1 MSPLAVSGIMQAP
14 AIPGW
19 IQTFVLVGIGL
30 VILIV
35 PIKVLFEMTKGAR
48 DRMSKLRDFADRLK
62 ERFGAVRVER
72 GVLGPSAVRFTHEG
86 RPGIFLRPE
95 EDELIL
101 RLEPKVRPGSCL
113 IVETHGRI
121 DWGFAVVWDS
131 FRVLRR
137 VRTHDPL
144 IDESLAIYASGVFGA
159 YLRELAL
166 DGIPAQ
172 GKPTGLAE
180 SLVVLRRLPGVSRLK
195 LVMSPAGGFRIA
207 LRLRADDILYRPDEL
222 EAVVHHAWQ
231 LYDLLVMS

>member
-1 MSPLAVSGIMQAP
+1 MSPP
-14 AIPGW
+14 AIPTW
-19 IQTFVLVGIGL
+19 IQAFVMIGIGL
-30 VILIV
+30 VVVLV

-48 DRMSKLRDFADRLK
+48 NRMSKLRDFADRLK

-72 GVLGPSAVRFTHEG
+72 AVLGPSLVRFTHEG
-86 RPGIFLRPE
+86 RPAVFARPE
-95 EDELIL
+95 EDEIIL
-101 RLEPKVRPGSCL
+101 RLDPKARPGSCL
-113 IVETHGRI
+113 IVETLGGI
-121 DWGFAVVWDS
+121 DWGFAMLWDS

-144 IDESLAIYASGVFGA
+144 IDESLAIYATGAFGA
-159 YLRELAL
+159 YLRELTL

-180 SLVVLRRLPGVSRLK
+180 SLVVLRRLPGVSRMK
-195 LVMSPAGGFRIA
+195 LILSPSGGFRLA

-222 EAVVHHAWQ
+222 ESVVHHAWH

>member
-1 MSPLAVSGIMQAP
+1 MSPP

-19 IQTFVLVGIGL
+19 IQAFVIIGIGL
-30 VILIV
+30 VVLLI

-48 DRMSKLRDFADRLK
+48 DRMSKLRDFAGRLK
-62 ERFGAVRVER
+62 ERFAAVRVER
-72 GVLGPSAVRFTHEG
+72 GVLGPSSVRFTHEG
-86 RPGIFLRPE
+86 RPAIFIRPE

-101 RLEPKVRPGSCL
+101 RLEPKVRPGSCM
-113 IVETHGRI
+113 IVETLGGI
-121 DWGFAVVWDS
+121 DWGFAIVWDS

-144 IDESLAIYASGVFGA
+144 IDESLAIYASGVFGG
-159 YLRELAL
+159 YLRELTL

-180 SLVVLRRLPGVSRLK
+180 SLVVLRRLPGVHRMK
-195 LVMSPAGGFRIA
+195 LVMSPAGGFRLA

-222 EAVVHHAWQ
+222 EAVVHHAYR
-231 LYDLLVMS
+231 LYDLLVLS

>member
-1 MSPLAVSGIMQAP
+1 VSPP

-19 IQTFVLVGIGL
+19 IQAFVLVGIGL
-30 VILIV
+30 VVLLV
-35 PIKVLFEMTKGAR
+35 PIKVIFEMTKGSR
-48 DRMSKLRDFADRLK
+48 DRMSKLRDLADRLK
-62 ERFGAVRVER
+62 ERFGAVHVER
-72 GVLGPSAVRFTHEG
+72 GVLTPSLIRFTHEG
-86 RPGIFLRPE
+86 RPAVFVRPE

-113 IVETHGRI
+113 IVETLGAI
-121 DWGFAVVWDS
+121 DWGFAILWDS

-137 VRTHDPL
+137 IRTHDPL
-144 IDESLAIYASGVFGA
+144 IDESLAIYATGAFGS
-159 YLRELAL
+159 YLRELTL

-180 SLVVLRRLPGVSRLK
+180 SLVVLRRLPGVARMK
-195 LVMSPAGGFRIA
+195 LIMSPTGGFRLA

-222 EAVVHHAWQ
+222 EAVVHHAYR